1 MKTYQIIT
9 STKLEIEGELIS
21 AGSSLGTITSGISD
35 DRLESLFDARMLSLA
50 INVTATPQPNPT
62 KQPVETNATPETIAE
77 TQLEPETTETET
89 VETQANAAFPGLD
102 TRLSVALLTQGIGTP
117 EEIKKQIDGGL
128 DLIDLDGI
136 GKVAKT
142 KIVDWLS
149 AHLK

>member
-89 VETQANAAFPGLD
+89 VETQA
-102 TRLSVALLTQGIGTP
+102 LS
-117 EEIKKQIDGGL
+117 
-128 DLIDLDGI
+128 LIHI
-136 GKVAKT
+136 
-142 KIVDWLS
+142 
-149 AHLK
+149 

>member
-1 MKTYQIIT
+1 
-9 STKLEIEGELIS
+9 
-21 AGSSLGTITSGISD
+21 ISD

-117 EEIKKQIDGGL
+117 EELKKQI
-128 DLIDLDGI
+128 
-136 GKVAKT
+136 
-142 KIVDWLS
+142 
-149 AHLK
+149 